1 MYIRR
6 THTNNASTG
15 ERYYTYRLVANQ
27 RVNGKPRQTTLLN
40 LGRHFAVNQDHW
52 PALCTRIDE
61 LISHQVSLVSV
72 ELPPAEEQEA
82 QRIAAQLIKNQAQAQ
97 AEVEPATA
105 GATTTALNVPKAEPA
120 DLQTVDVDS
129 LELSRPRSVGVE
141 QVALWAMQQLDFQGL
156 LSGLGINEKMI
167 SVCIGQIIARMAAP
181 GSELFT
187 HGWLGSKSALG
198 ELLDFD
204 YQTLPLMTLY
214 RASDLLWKHH
224 TMIEH
229 RLFNRVTD
237 LFGFSTTVTL
247 YDLTNTYFEGE
258 VPTNQKARR
267 GRSKEKRSDC
277 PLVTLGL
284 VLDGSGFVR
293 SSQTFSG
300 NVSEPVTLETMLK
313 GLDAPKG
320 ALVVMDAGIASQDNI
335 DWLIAGGYRYIV
347 VSRERARQF
356 DLEQSVGL
364 TTASGDTVHCQKVL
378 SEDGKEVRL
387 YCHSEARGQKEQAM
401 TGAFSTR
408 FEAALKNLDEGL
420 QRPRTEKRP
429 DKLWERIGRLK
440 AKHNGIGQHYAI
452 SLQLDESGEKAIGLT
467 WTKNPITGTM
477 LTHPGVYCL
486 RSNETTWDAD
496 KLWHTYIML
505 TDLEAVFR
513 SLKSELGLRPIYH
526 HKEERTDGHL
536 FITVLAYQFV
546 QVIRR
551 HLHDCQIDGSWRTL
565 RQTLSGQCRVTA
577 SFRRADGGA
586 MHIRKATRAEP
597 DQLAIYRALNVDPA
611 PGGISKTFA

>member
-6 THTNNASTG
+6 THTNNSSTG

-27 RVNGKPRQTTLLN
+27 RVNGKPRQITLLN
-40 LGRHFAVNQDHW
+40 LGRHFAVDQDHW
-52 PALCTRIDE
+52 PALCARIDE

-72 ELPPAEEQEA
+72 EFPPAEEQEA
-82 QRIAAQLIKNQAQAQ
+82 QRIAALLIERQAQ
-97 AEVEPATA
+97 VEPVATEV
-105 GATTTALNVPKAEPA
+105 GAEPNAPKAKPA
-120 DLQTVDVDS
+120 DLQSVDVDS

-141 QVALWAMQQLDFQGL
+141 QVGLWAMQQLGFQAL
-156 LSGLGINEKMI
+156 LSGLGMNEKMI

-181 GSELFT
+181 SSELFT
-187 HGWLGSKSALG
+187 HGWLGSKSGLG

-224 TMIEH
+224 TMIEQ
-229 RLFNRVTD
+229 RLFDRVTD
-237 LFGFSTTVTL
+237 LFGLSTTVTL

-258 VPTNQKARR
+258 VPTNRKARR

-277 PLVTLGL
+277 PLVTLGR

-356 DLEQSVGL
+356 DLDQAVGL
-364 TTASGDTVHCQKVL
+364 TTASGDIVHCQKVL
-378 SEDGKEVRL
+378 AEDGKEVRL

-401 TGAFSTR
+401 TDTFSTR
-408 FEAALKNLDEGL
+408 FEAALKNLNEGL
-420 QRPRTEKRP
+420 QRQRTEKRP
-429 DKLWERIGRLK
+429 NKLWERIGRLK

-467 WTKNPITGTM
+467 LTKTPITGTM
-477 LTHPGVYCL
+477 LTHPGVNCL
-486 RSNETTWDAD
+486 RSNET
-496 KLWHTYIML
+496 H
-505 TDLEAVFR
+505 
-513 SLKSELGLRPIYH
+513 LGC
-526 HKEERTDGHL
+526 G
-536 FITVLAYQFV
+536 
-546 QVIRR
+546 
-551 HLHDCQIDGSWRTL
+551 
-565 RQTLSGQCRVTA
+565 
-577 SFRRADGGA
+577 
-586 MHIRKATRAEP
+586 
-597 DQLAIYRALNVDPA
+597 
-611 PGGISKTFA
+611 